1 MTNEVSY
8 SVLGSLGPQS
18 KGGSGSVSRV
28 QGMQPVAA
36 SESVNSVKEE
46 ADVQSTK
53 RAAKTSADEAKL
65 DKVVEDLNEFVQV
78 IQRKLQFSVDQE
90 SGKTVVKVIDSE
102 TDQVIR
108 QIPSEE
114 ILEMQSR
121 LGEMNGLLFQT
132 RA

>member
-1 MTNEVSY
+1 MINEVSNN
-8 SVLGSLGPQS
+8 VLGSSGPQS
-18 KGGSGSVSRV
+18 KGGSGNVNRV
-28 QGMQPVAA
+28 QGKQPLAGPETVQ
-36 SESVNSVKEE
+36 SVKQ
-46 ADVQSTK
+46 DVVQSADK
-53 RAAKTSADEAKL
+53 AAKTSADEAKL

-78 IQRKLQFSVDQE
+78 IQRKLQFSVDEE

-114 ILEMQSR
+114 ILEMQNR

>member
-1 MTNEVSY
+1 MISEVSNN
-8 SVLGSLGPQS
+8 VLGPTGPQS

-28 QGMQPVAA
+28 QGEQPVVAPG
-36 SESVNSVKEE
+36 SVSSVKE
-46 ADVQSTK
+46 DVVQSADRT
-53 RAAKTSADEAKL
+53 AKTSADEAKL

-78 IQRKLQFSVDQE
+78 IQRKLQFSVDEE

-102 TDQVIR
+102 TDQIIR

-114 ILEMQSR
+114 ILEMQNR

>member
-1 MTNEVSY
+1 MNNEVSS
-8 SVLGSLGPQS
+8 SVLGSTGLQS

-28 QGMQPVAA
+28 QGKQPVDAPG
-36 SESVNSVKEE
+36 SVNSVKQ
-46 ADVQSTK
+46 DVVQSADK
-53 RAAKTSADEAKL
+53 AAKSSADDAKL
-65 DKVVEDLNEFVQV
+65 DKVVKNLNEFVQV
-78 IQRKLQFSVDQE
+78 IQRKLQFSVDE
-90 SGKTVVKVIDSE
+90 DSGKTVVKVIDSE

-114 ILEMQSR
+114 ILEMQNR

>member
-8 SVLGSLGPQS
+8 NVLGSMGPQS

-28 QGMQPVAA
+28 QGEQPVAA
-36 SESVNSVKEE
+36 PESVNSVKQED
-46 ADVQSTK
+46 AIRD
-53 RAAKTSADEAKL
+53 L
-65 DKVVEDLNEFVQV
+65 DKTEKAPAVEPALDRVVEDLNEFVQV
-78 IQRKLQFSVDQE
+78 IQRKLQFSVDEE

-102 TDQVIR
+102 TDEVIR

-114 ILEMQSR
+114 ILEMQHR
-121 LGEMNGLLFQT
+121 LGEMNGLLFRN